1 MLNHLFYQNPT
12 TFGNYILI
20 LKKIVSSDDFI
31 VIFQKKIVDQIAIK
45 GLPSLRK
52 SIFLK
57 KIDFEISTS
66 TESPNCPLSDYVR
79 FIALW
84 IVFGG
89 ENSGLPTY
97 PLTPVY
103 RCHKLVD
110 SFSRNHF
117 FEELGTD
124 FSDFRRGSELPF
136 FLNKRR
142 EQRPAGLRDSPV
154 PSRGGTGRDIYFKIF
169 TRDGTGRDEYGKNA
183 GRDGTKLYVELSRDQ
198 YYWMVIFL
206 WI

>member
-79 FIALW
+79 FIAL
-84 IVFGG
+84 
-89 ENSGLPTY
+89 
-97 PLTPVY
+97 
-103 RCHKLVD
+103 
-110 SFSRNHF
+110 
-117 FEELGTD
+117 
-124 FSDFRRGSELPF
+124 
-136 FLNKRR
+136 
-142 EQRPAGLRDSPV
+142 
-154 PSRGGTGRDIYFKIF
+154 
-169 TRDGTGRDEYGKNA
+169 
-183 GRDGTKLYVELSRDQ
+183 
-198 YYWMVIFL
+198 
-206 WI
+206 